1 MCHDKI
7 NSKLAM
13 FEKRDLVRLLRAAV
27 KHEGGQSA
35 FARRHSTNRSRVN
48 RLLKGKGHA
57 GDAVAKVL
65 RLRKVY
71 VAE

>member
-1 MCHDKI
+1 
-7 NSKLAM
+7 M
-13 FEKRDLVRLLRAAV
+13 FEERDLIRLLRAAV

-35 FARRHSTNRSRVN
+35 FARRHDTNRTHLN
-48 RLLKGKGHA
+48 RLLRGKTHA

-65 RLRKVY
+65 GLRKVY